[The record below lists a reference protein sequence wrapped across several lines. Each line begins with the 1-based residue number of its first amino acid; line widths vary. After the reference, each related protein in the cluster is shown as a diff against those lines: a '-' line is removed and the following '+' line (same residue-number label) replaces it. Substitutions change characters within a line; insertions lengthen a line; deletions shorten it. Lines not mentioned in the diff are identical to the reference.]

1 MRRWEQQHHHF
12 GLDMRSPQEPRP
24 RSELRLR
31 LRRGSSCP
39 RFVFT
44 RHRHRDGQVRGC
56 CQRIS
61 NQPGRQ
67 RRSHNRPSTVGS
79 AIGRE
84 SRKALP
90 FVGGRMKKVLAILTM
105 ILWTATAW
113 AQAPLLGAPRLNGHF
128 TVQQSTVSL
137 LRSSHS
143 VRLQVPLAAGEFGD
157 AELTRFD
164 IWNGTVIE
172 RNGAK
177 EKEKVSPPDTVYFR
191 GTLVDNPD
199 SWVFLAVEQHST
211 HGIVN
216 TGSKQYQFGPTKPDG
231 TDHVARE
238 ANLQRPASYKHNYPL
253 VAPVTPEEKA
263 KVTRKVKL
271 TGPVTANVAI
281 ETDNELWTKFGSD
294 AATLKYIGDLVGAAN
309 VIYNRDVQVTLN
321 IGYVSLWPS
330 STPDPWKTTTS
341 SAALPELIT
350 YWKT

>member
-1 MRRWEQQHHHF
+1 
-12 GLDMRSPQEPRP
+12 
-24 RSELRLR
+24 
-31 LRRGSSCP
+31 
-39 RFVFT
+39 
-44 RHRHRDGQVRGC
+44 
-56 CQRIS
+56 
-61 NQPGRQ
+61 
-67 RRSHNRPSTVGS
+67 
-79 AIGRE
+79 
-84 SRKALP
+84 
-90 FVGGRMKKVLAILTM
+90 
-105 ILWTATAW
+105 
-113 AQAPLLGAPRLNGHF
+113 GAPRLNGHF

-143 VRLQVPLAAGEFGD
+143 MRLQVPLAAGEFGD

-199 SWVFLAVEQHST
+199 SWVFVAVEQHSA

-271 TGPVTANVAI
+271 TGPVTANIAI
-281 ETDNELWTKFGSD
+281 DTDNELWTKLAVTGPVSLTFR
-294 AATLKYIGDLVGAAN
+294 ATLAFSSSDRSDEREVVLVA
-309 VIYNRDVQVTLN
+309 R
-321 IGYVSLWPS
+321 WP
-330 STPDPWKTTTS
+330 
-341 SAALPELIT
+341 LE
-350 YWKT
+350 